1 MFQIKIDTMATDDKI
16 RVVVWN
22 EFKHEKED
30 AKVKANYPNGIHECI
45 AGWLRKEPD
54 MDVENG
60 NTPEKEHGLTQKV
73 LDNTDVLIWWGHAQH
88 DKVKDEIVDRIQ
100 KRILEGMGLIALH
113 SSHMSKIFKRMNGTS
128 CCLQWRDV
136 GEKCNI
142 WVANPY
148 HPICKGVNGVIEVQH
163 EEMYGEYFDVAT
175 PDDVVFISWFEG
187 GNVFRSGLTWHRV

>member
-1 MFQIKIDTMATDDKI
+1 MDILHLILKCSINNTMDCIESSLMFQIKIDTMATDDKI

-30 AKVKANYPNGIHECI
+30 ASVKANYPNGIHECI

-54 MDVENG
+54 MDVK
-60 NTPEKEHGLTQKV
+60 TATLPEKEHGLTQKV

-100 KRILEGMGLIALH
+100 KRILEGMGLIALY

-128 CCLQWRDV
+128 LLFTMARC
-136 GEKCNI
+136 G
-142 WVANPY
+142 
-148 HPICKGVNGVIEVQH
+148 
-163 EEMYGEYFDVAT
+163 
-175 PDDVVFISWFEG
+175 
-187 GNVFRSGLTWHRV
+187 